1 MRVLVL
7 NCGSSSIKYVL
18 VDVATGEKAA
28 RGVLEEVAD
37 HRASLHDLV
46 DDLADE
52 RVDAVGHR
60 VVHGGEEFTEPTLV
74 DDHVVDV
81 LEDLVPLAPLHN
93 PANISGIRAAR
104 AAWPHIPQVA
114 VFDTAFHR
122 TLPAAA
128 FRYAVPTAWYTD
140 HGVRRYGFHGTSHA
154 YVARAA
160 AAVLGRP
167 IDELNLIT
175 AHLGNGASVAAIAGG
190 RSVDTSMG
198 LSPLE
203 GLVMGTRSGDID
215 PAVVTHVAR
224 AQGRDPL
231 DVIDDLTRQSG
242 LRGLCGDSD
251 MRTITER
258 SDAGDQDAT
267 LAMEVF
273 AHRVKK
279 YLGAYLAVL
288 GGCDALV
295 FTGGIGE
302 HNSRVR
308 AATCSG
314 LERLGIVLDPVRNDA
329 TESVVSTDESSTA
342 ILVIP
347 TDEEH
352 EIAEQTAVVVG

>member
-7 NCGSSSIKYVL
+7 NCGSSSIKYEL
-18 VDVATGEKAA
+18 VEVATGVKALH
-28 RGVLEEVAD
+28 GIVEEVKD
-37 HRASLHDLV
+37 HTAALHDLV
-46 DDLADE
+46 
-52 RVDAVGHR
+52 
-60 VVHGGEEFTEPTLV
+60 EEFTEPTLI
-74 DDHVVDV
+74 DDHVVEV
-81 LEDLVPLAPLHN
+81 LESLVPLAPLHN

-104 AAWPHIPQVA
+104 AVWPDVPQVA

-122 TLPAAA
+122 TLPAPA
-128 FRYAVPTAWYTD
+128 FRYAVPKAWYTD

-154 YVARAA
+154 YVAGKAA
-160 AAVLGRP
+160 GVLGRP
-167 IDELNLIT
+167 VEELRLIT
-175 AHLGNGASVAAIAGG
+175 AHLGNGASLAAIAGG
-190 RSVDTSMG
+190 HSVETSMG

-203 GLVMGTRSGDID
+203 GLVMGTRSGDVD
-215 PAVVTHVAR
+215 PAVVGHVAQ
-224 AQGRDPL
+224 AEGRDPL
-231 DVIDDLTRQSG
+231 DVIDDLTRRSG

-258 SDAGDQDAT
+258 ADSGDEDAA

-288 GGCDALV
+288 GGCDAIV

-302 HNSRVR
+302 HNSRIR
-308 AATCSG
+308 AAACSG
-314 LERLGIVLDPVRNDA
+314 LDGLGIMLDPDRNA
-329 TESVVSTDESSTA
+329 AAETIVSADDSPTA

-352 EIAEQTAVVVG
+352 EIAEQTAAVVERRR

>member
-1 MRVLVL
+1 
-7 NCGSSSIKYVL
+7 
-18 VDVATGEKAA
+18 
-28 RGVLEEVAD
+28 
-37 HRASLHDLV
+37 
-46 DDLADE
+46 
-52 RVDAVGHR
+52 
-60 VVHGGEEFTEPTLV
+60 
-74 DDHVVDV
+74 
-81 LEDLVPLAPLHN
+81 
-93 PANISGIRAAR
+93 
-104 AAWPHIPQVA
+104 
-114 VFDTAFHR
+114 
-122 TLPAAA
+122 
-128 FRYAVPTAWYTD
+128 VPTAWYTD

-258 SDAGDQDAT
+258 SDAGDHDAT

-342 ILVIP
+342 ILVVP